1 MRIKYKTI
9 LLSLA
14 ALCIILCVG
23 CGDKRDADAPYT
35 SGYDPAKLVTI
46 TQAEGYPDLKFPVN
60 QLVVYTED
68 SMTRQEFLNLIDNME
83 DIKLIGQVPSI
94 GFYQLEVKAQT
105 TAELDQIKSS
115 LLAVEGIEG
124 ATYNLLYQEHI
135 DVGSC
140 PVLPDVGLD
149 NVSEDDRLP
158 YWQTDYYTALE
169 IMQGVRDL
177 ITMHDVTIGIMESGY
192 SPNREFDDITITNV
206 SERDARGERIELVS
220 TSAHGTAVSGI
231 ICGDNDAQ
239 GINGIASTLVGDHL
253 HVVMANRNLHSAIS
267 TCAAIESAIIDGGA
281 DIINCSFGFGP
292 FYDPS
297 GPVATGIIAAFTNI
311 MNHHPDVLFVS
322 SAGNGL
328 SNQGIFG
335 LEITGDNSAPGGI
348 RLNNSLTVTSWDH
361 NNPAV
366 RCPGFNYGA
375 VVDMSAPGDRIRIVK
390 ANGDTEIS
398 SGTSLSVPMVVSAAA
413 LLKSIGGDSLSPQE
427 IKNLLLNPTFHA
439 VRTDPGG
446 GIQLTYSYPLVDLLW
461 QQYQGDDWAEKYLSG
476 ESEGQHTVPKIVATR
491 ICEEPTVEVAEFGTF
506 TMNEA
511 DPCRSGV
518 SMFLAPDGSTWS
530 IAAANLKNESN
541 DRIDVAVNNA
551 TRQFAI
557 DSPYEITPSSIPMTC
572 IITDH
577 DLIDNSCRRVDAADG
592 DFRYQGGCTSGSFV
606 FTNCSVTQRTPD
618 GLPKYLSLEIRFYTS
633 VEGILWT
640 YYPSDPTLPID
651 IQEKN
656 TTMSGSLQ
664 NVMVLTVDPMGTF
677 SQAVEDACLS
687 GTLITAREGKKN
699 NQQ

>member
-1 MRIKYKTI
+1 MRIKYKTVLI
-9 LLSLA
+9 SLA
-14 ALCIILCVG
+14 AFCMILCAG

-46 TQAEGYPDLKFPVN
+46 TQAEGYPDIQFPVN
-60 QLVVYTED
+60 QLVVYTEEG
-68 SMTRQEFLNLIDNME
+68 MTRQEFLNLVDNME

-105 TAELDQIKSS
+105 TAELEQIMAS
-115 LLAVEGIEG
+115 LRAVEGIEG
-124 ATYNLLYQEHI
+124 VTYNLLSQEHI

-149 NVSEDDRLP
+149 NVSEFDRLP

-169 IMQGVRDL
+169 IMQGVRAL

-192 SPNREFDDITITNV
+192 SPNHEFDDITIENV
-206 SERDARGERIELVS
+206 SERNAQGERIELVS
-220 TSAHGTAVSGI
+220 TSEHGTAVSGI

-253 HVVMANRNLHSAIS
+253 HVVMANRNLNSAIS
-267 TCAAIESAIIDGGA
+267 VCAAIESAINDGGA

-297 GPVATGIIAAFTNI
+297 GPVATGIIAVFTNL
-311 MNHHPDVLFVS
+311 MNQHPDILFVS
-322 SAGNGL
+322 STGNGA

-348 RLNNSLTVTSWDH
+348 RLNNTLTVTSWERSD
-361 NNPAV
+361 PSV
-366 RCPGFNYGA
+366 RHPGFNYGA
-375 VVDMSAPGDRIRIVK
+375 VVDMSAPGASIRIVK
-390 ANGDTEIS
+390 ANGDMEMV
-398 SGTSLSVPMVVSAAA
+398 SGTSFSVPMVVSAAA
-413 LLKSIGGDSLSPQE
+413 LLKSIGGDALSPQE
-427 IKNLLLNPTFHA
+427 IKNLLLNPTFHT
-439 VRTDPGG
+439 VRTEPGG
-446 GIQLTYSYPLVDLLW
+446 GIQLTYSHPLVDLLW

-476 ESEGQHTVPKIVATR
+476 ESEGQHTVPKIVVTR
-491 ICEEPTVEVAEFGTF
+491 ICEEPTVEVAEFGIF
-506 TMNEA
+506 TLNEA
-511 DPCRSGV
+511 DPCRNGV
-518 SMFLAPDGSTWS
+518 SMFLAPDGSTWL
-530 IAAANLKNESN
+530 IAAANLRNESN
-541 DRIDVAVNNA
+541 DRIGVAVNNA

-557 DSPYEITPSSIPMTC
+557 DSPYEITTASIPMTC

-592 DFRYQGGCTSGSFV
+592 DFSYQGGCTSGSFV

-618 GLPKYLSLEIRFYTS
+618 GKPKYLSVDIRFYAS
-633 VEGILWT
+633 VEGFLTT
-640 YYPSDPTLPID
+640 YYPSDPVLPID

-664 NVMVLTVDPMGTF
+664 NVMVITVDPMGTF
-677 SQAVEDACLS
+677 TQAVEDACL
-687 GTLITAREGKKN
+687 GRTQITAQKGKKDN
-699 NQQ
+699 